1 MPRSAKKAR
10 PSPVPK
16 APRSADRV
24 RPLLKWAGGKSRLVP
39 EILQRMPA
47 QIETYYEPFA
57 GSAAVFFALGSEG
70 RFKRAVLSD
79 QNRELIDV
87 YRAIKRDVDAV
98 IAALKEHVYDKEAF
112 YRVRA
117 TNPQE
122 LDKFERA
129 ARFIYLNKTGFNGL
143 YRVNRAGEF
152 NVPFGRYTNPKIC
165 DEPRLRRCAEALK
178 GARLLVSDFEQACEE
193 AVAGDAVYFDPPY
206 IPLSKT
212 SNFIA
217 YHNEAFEEPEHQ
229 RLAETFAGLIERG
242 VRVVLSNSDTPAT
255 RKLYKAFKPSRI
267 LVARPINSK
276 SSARGD
282 VGEILV
288 SG

>member
-1 MPRSAKKAR
+1 
-10 PSPVPK
+10 
-16 APRSADRV
+16 
-24 RPLLKWAGGKSRLVP
+24 LVP
-39 EILQRMPA
+39 DILQRLPSE
-47 QIETYYEPFA
+47 IETYYEPFA

-87 YRAIKRDVDAV
+87 YKAIKRDVASV
-98 IAALKEHVYDKEAF
+98 IAALKEHPYDREVF

-117 TNPQE
+117 TDPRS
-122 LDKFERA
+122 LDLAERA

-143 YRVNRAGEF
+143 YRVNRSGAF

-178 GARLLVSDFEQACEE
+178 GARLLVSDFEHACQE
-193 AVAGDAVYFDPPY
+193 AKGGDAVYFDPPY
-206 IPLSKT
+206 VPISKT
-212 SNFIA
+212 SNFTA
-217 YHNEAFEEPEHQ
+217 YHSVAFEDAEHQ
-229 RLAETFAGLIERG
+229 RLAETFAALIDRG

-255 RKLYKAFKPSRI
+255 RKLYKAFKPTRI

-276 SSARGD
+276 SHMRGD